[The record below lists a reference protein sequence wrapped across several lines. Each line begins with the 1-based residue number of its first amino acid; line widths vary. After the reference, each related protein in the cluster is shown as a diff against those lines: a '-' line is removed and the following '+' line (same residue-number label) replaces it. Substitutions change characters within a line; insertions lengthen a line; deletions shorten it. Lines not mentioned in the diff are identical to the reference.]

1 MKYLKWIPIILL
13 FWISNGIAQPA
24 ANTPQELI
32 EHHKTLY
39 DNLTQELK
47 STVESYNTKLREL
60 KQSFQFDA
68 SLLHADSIN
77 HAIEPGEI
85 DFPLPFD
92 ENDVLL
98 IIDRLKMRNNSVN
111 QINYILSNDQS
122 YLSSLNEAFNAK
134 QKQYDE
140 SLKAAEKRFKETE
153 SWGNKRFWRGLGYG
167 LLSGAVI
174 GFVVGGV
181 VF

>member
-60 KQSFQFDA
+60 KQSFQFDQR
-68 SLLHADSIN
+68 
-77 HAIEPGEI
+77 AI
-85 DFPLPFD
+85 L
-92 ENDVLL
+92 
-98 IIDRLKMRNNSVN
+98 
-111 QINYILSNDQS
+111 
-122 YLSSLNEAFNAK
+122 
-134 QKQYDE
+134 
-140 SLKAAEKRFKETE
+140 
-153 SWGNKRFWRGLGYG
+153 YG
-167 LLSGAVI
+167 SFFI
-174 GFVVGGV
+174 Y
-181 VF
+181 